1 MTWCLDWTGDRA
13 RPELRADRSLP
24 DRDARV
30 GRRAA
35 ARRDGANRGVDL
47 RLARRPADRRR
58 DRRRGRRRDRG
69 RQPRLLGRANRR
81 QEAARAL
88 GTAEALE
95 RGGASLVGTLLPAP
109 RLEDGLHRPLL
120 RRAARDRGLDGRD
133 LPDAMVEVPRVER
146 DRRDRRGG
154 PRRRGGDRPR
164 RAPLLEE
171 AADGGG
177 DGALRRA
184 VAALLAAFALLPGAQ
199 AAERPVPAFERAVV
213 IVFENK
219 APAAVLGN
227 SDAPTFNSLASRNTV
242 LSSYGSITHPSLP
255 NYLAL
260 VSGSTHGISSDCTS
274 CLVSGPSLADTLQ
287 RAHRTWKTYAEGL
300 PRPGY
305 TGCCSGRYAKKH
317 VPFLYF
323 RRVVSSPARLRRVVP
338 LSRLSRDLAAG

>member
-1 MTWCLDWTGDRA
+1 M
-13 RPELRADRSLP
+13 
-24 DRDARV
+24 
-30 GRRAA
+30 
-35 ARRDGANRGVDL
+35 
-47 RLARRPADRRR
+47 
-58 DRRRGRRRDRG
+58 
-69 RQPRLLGRANRR
+69 
-81 QEAARAL
+81 
-88 GTAEALE
+88 
-95 RGGASLVGTLLPAP
+95 
-109 RLEDGLHRPLL
+109 
-120 RRAARDRGLDGRD
+120 
-133 LPDAMVEVPRVER
+133 
-146 DRRDRRGG
+146 
-154 PRRRGGDRPR
+154 
-164 RAPLLEE
+164 
-171 AADGGG
+171 
-177 DGALRRA
+177 
-184 VAALLAAFALLPGAQ
+184 
-199 AAERPVPAFERAVV
+199 PAFERAVV

-338 LSRLSRDLAAG
+338 LSRLSRDLAAGRLPDFSLVVPDLCHDMHDCPVSVGDAWLGRFLPPLLRNAQLAKAVVFVVFDEPPRGEGTLVPALAVGPLVRRGSVFAGRTSHYGLLRTIEDAWGLPRLGRSARTPPIRGIWR